1 MEIQGA
7 HMKRILLYRAFH
19 FCVAFIFFVIVG
31 LASHTAAQPQTKT
44 MTKEKQEVMTAQKA
58 LDKLKK
64 GNKRFL
70 EAKMKERN
78 LYEQMLKT
86 SVGQYPFA
94 SIVAC
99 LDSRSGPEYIFD
111 QGIGDFFVARVA
123 GNFVND
129 DILGSLEFASKI
141 MGSKLIVVLGH
152 TSCGAVKAACDNV
165 QLGNITSVVN
175 AIRPAVEAVP
185 NDGSDRSSKNEVFVE
200 KAADENIRHTI
211 KEIFTRSPILKE
223 MDEKGEIEI
232 VGAKLDIQTGKVT
245 WFE

>member
-1 MEIQGA
+1 
-7 HMKRILLYRAFH
+7 MKNISLLKKTAGSFLL
-19 FCVAFIFFVIVG
+19 FICLCGIG
-31 LASHTAAQPQTKT
+31 SGIYAQPKT
-44 MTKEKQEVMTAQKA
+44 MTEEKQQGVTPQIA
-58 LDKLKK
+58 LEKLKE
-64 GNKRFL
+64 GNKRFVNGT
-70 EAKMKERN
+70 MYHRD
-78 LYEQMLKT
+78 LYKQIKAV
-86 SVGQYPFA
+86 SKGQFPFA

-123 GNFVND
+123 GNFVNA
-129 DILGSLEFASKI
+129 DILGSLEFASKV

-175 AIRPAVEAVP
+175 AIRPAVESTKYS
-185 NDGSDRSSKNEVFVE
+185 GTDRSSKNDEFVE

-211 KEIFTRSPILKE
+211 REIFARSPILKE

-245 WFE
+245 WLD